1 MLTKPTEENAM
12 SEQERQ
18 ERQDREASLK
28 RLQAEIERQD
38 RELAAC
44 FEELRGLDP
53 ELQVAVSPE
62 WMQAMRDAAEA
73 TAPEPAPVP
82 AWSQRV

>member
-1 MLTKPTEENAM
+1 LLTKPTEENAM

-18 ERQDREASLK
+18 DRQDRQASLK

-62 WMQAMRDAAEA
+62 WMQAMRDAAS
-73 TAPEPAPVP
+73 TSTPEPLPVH
-82 AWSQRV
+82 AWSQRA